1 MNNFTV
7 IAEIGCTHIGSLE
20 RAKELAKLAK
30 ICNADVIKTQKRN
43 PKESTNKK
51 L

>member
-1 MNNFTV
+1 MNDFTV
-7 IAEIGCTHIGSLE
+7 IAEIGCTHIGQLD

-30 ICNADVIKTQKRN
+30 ICGADVVKTQKRN
-43 PKESTNKK
+43 PKESTNKD